1 MLFNCPLNALG
12 AVLGVSYG
20 RLGESKWTKRVMEL
34 IIDEVF
40 RVMAVAGYRTYWSS
54 KEAYLPM
61 FYDTLIPRTAG
72 HFASTLQDIQAGKRT
87 EIHALNGAIVRLG
100 EAHDL
105 VVPMNKVMYQTI
117 LYLESKA

>member
-20 RLGESKWTKRVMEL
+20 RLAESKWTRRVMEL

-40 RVMAVAGYRTYWSS
+40 MVMEAAGYRTYWNS
-54 KEAYLPM
+54 KEAYLAV

-72 HFASTLQDIQAGKRT
+72 HYASTLQDLRAGKRT
-87 EIHALNGAIVRLG
+87 EIDALNGAIVALG
-100 EAHDL
+100 EAHDV
-105 VVPMNKVMYQTI
+105 VVPMNKMMCQI
-117 LYLESKA
+117 IRYLELKM